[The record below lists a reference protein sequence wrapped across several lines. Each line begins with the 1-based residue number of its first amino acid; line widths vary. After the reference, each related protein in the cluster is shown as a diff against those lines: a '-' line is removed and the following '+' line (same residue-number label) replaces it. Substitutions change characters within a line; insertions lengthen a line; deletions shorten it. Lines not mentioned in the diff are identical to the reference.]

1 MSKILA
7 IQSPGGE
14 VHYCN
19 NLSQDIENNNL
30 NGQESGLESIQDT
43 DVSDETIQAEYTT
56 QEMQEILQNLAYV
69 SKMTIPVRII
79 CILDII
85 KYIINS
91 FNYISYEYNNYNSI
105 ISILE
110 LLITLNSYY
119 ATFRLNKMQFLPY
132 LILYYMNVGYD
143 IYIYTIYNISIH
155 DKRLQ
160 KNVIFMINR
169 QTNYTVNKYNSINS
183 INSLD
188 YNIDDSTE
196 HTSDYSIYRYFDRE
210 HIISFNIYYLCLI
223 FINLSLVT
231 FLHKY
236 YNYIPKY
243 RIIRL
248 LNNSIV

>member
-30 NGQESGLESIQDT
+30 NDQETGLESIQDT
-43 DVSDETIQAEYTT
+43 DVSDETIHSEYTRE
-56 QEMQEILQNLAYV
+56 EMQEILQNLAYV
-69 SKMTIPVRII
+69 STMTIPVRII

-91 FNYISYEYNNYNSI
+91 FNYVGIEHNNYNSI

-143 IYIYTIYNISIH
+143 IYIYIIYNISIH

-160 KNVIFMINR
+160 KNVIFMINKE
-169 QTNYTVNKYNSINS
+169 TNYTVNRYNN

-188 YNIDDSTE
+188 YNLYDST
-196 HTSDYSIYRYFDRE
+196 HHSPDYSIYRYFDRE

>member
-30 NGQESGLESIQDT
+30 NDQETGLERIQDT
-43 DVSDETIQAEYTT
+43 DISDETIHSEYTRE
-56 QEMQEILQNLAYV
+56 EMQEILQNLAYV
-69 SKMTIPVRII
+69 STMTIPVRII

-85 KYIINS
+85 KYIIAS
-91 FNYISYEYNNYNSI
+91 YNYVSYEYNNYNSI

-119 ATFRLNKMQFLPY
+119 ATFRLKKMQFLPY

-169 QTNYTVNKYNSINS
+169 QTNYTVNKYNN

-188 YNIDDSTE
+188 YNIDDSRE
-196 HTSDYSIYRYFDRE
+196 HSADYSIYRYFDKE
-210 HIISFNIYYLCLI
+210 HTISFNIYYLCLI
-223 FINLSLVT
+223 FINLSLLT

-243 RIIRL
+243 KIIRL